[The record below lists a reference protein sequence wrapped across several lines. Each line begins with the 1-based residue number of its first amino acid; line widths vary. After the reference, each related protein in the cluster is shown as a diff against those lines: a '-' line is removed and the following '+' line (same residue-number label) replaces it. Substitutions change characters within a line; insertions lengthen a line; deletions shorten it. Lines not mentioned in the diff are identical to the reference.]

1 MDELDLD
8 FNVAN
13 VERYHNIA
21 IVTMKERM
29 DGLNAPLLMQEF
41 NQLVEDGIQH
51 FIVDLS
57 NVRDGIDGDYPLL
70 HLLKCTYEV
79 GGSVTLVCPMG
90 NYVRV
95 YYEAT
100 HYDTLFEMVESL
112 DKAIHRLKL
121 NPQLFPRVELPTA

>member
-1 MDELDLD
+1 MNEMDLD
-8 FNVAN
+8 FNVAR
-13 VERYHNIA
+13 VEKFQNIA

-29 DGLNAPLLMQEF
+29 DSLNAPLLMQEF

-79 GGSVTLVCPMG
+79 GGSVTLVCPIG

-100 HYDTLFEMVESL
+100 HYDTLFEMVEDL
-112 DKAIHRLKL
+112 DTAIHRLEHDL
-121 NPQLFPRVELPTA
+121 ELLPHAA

>member
-1 MDELDLD
+1 MNEMDLD
-8 FNVAN
+8 FNVAR
-13 VERYHNIA
+13 VEKLQNIA
-21 IVTMKERM
+21 IVTLKERM
-29 DGLNAPLLMQEF
+29 DSLNAPLLMQEF
-41 NQLVEDGIQH
+41 NQLVDDGIQH

-79 GGSVTLVCPMG
+79 GGSVTLVCPIG

-100 HYDTLFEMVESL
+100 HYDTLFEMVEDL
-112 DKAIHRLKL
+112 DTAIRQLEQNLKL
-121 NPQLFPRVELPTA
+121 LPHAA

>member
-1 MDELDLD
+1 MNEVDLD
-8 FNVAN
+8 FNVVK
-13 VERYHNIA
+13 VEKFQNIA

-29 DGLNAPLLMQEF
+29 DSLNAPLLMQEF

-79 GGSVTLVCPMG
+79 GGSVTLICPAG

-100 HYDTLFEMVESL
+100 HYDTLFEMVESRE
-112 DKAIHRLKL
+112 KALRRFNL
-121 NPQLFPRVELPTA
+121 NFSAALAPTM